1 MDCSD
6 LDPRF
11 LYLTQTIRTTV
22 QYFQQNNRVLQ
33 FGKGLPAFSLSFSS
47 DNYFS
52 PKIMAESF
60 LQRAGFNMAWDKK
73 IIFNQSAGKEENS
86 TGWRIE
92 GGI

>member
-1 MDCSD
+1 
-6 LDPRF
+6 
-11 LYLTQTIRTTV
+11 
-22 QYFQQNNRVLQ
+22 
-33 FGKGLPAFSLSFSS
+33 
-47 DNYFS
+47 
-52 PKIMAESF
+52 MAESF